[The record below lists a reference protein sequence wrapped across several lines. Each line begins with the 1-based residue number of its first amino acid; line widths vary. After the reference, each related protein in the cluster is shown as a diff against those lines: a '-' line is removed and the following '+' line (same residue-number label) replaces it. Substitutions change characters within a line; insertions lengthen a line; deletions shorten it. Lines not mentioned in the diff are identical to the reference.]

1 MPMRGAEAPEE
12 TRKGV
17 GRWCRGRKCR
27 FDGRHG
33 NRQGACR
40 CGESDF
46 CAHHRTI
53 FPWII
58 RKKSRHGTSADG
70 RSQPPPGPRG
80 RPTAP
85 PAGAAGQQPQAL
97 LAILSALGSL
107 ASAAPAEGGARR
119 RR

>member
-58 RKKSRHGTSADG
+58 RKKSRHEYQTAVEKSFKNIFPRVPTSKCIFLVWP
-70 RSQPPPGPRG
+70 QPRPPFPDL
-80 RPTAP
+80 PTNFDYD
-85 PAGAAGQQPQAL
+85 L
-97 LAILSALGSL
+97 F
-107 ASAAPAEGGARR
+107 
-119 RR
+119 